1 VAEVSGDAAS
11 GPLCRPVGP
20 SLFHVSGKA
29 GCHYRKEIRMKN
41 KLTDLNNHLFAQLE
55 RLSDEDLSGE
65 KIAEEVKRADAV
77 VAVADQIVRN
87 ADLQLKAVTILA
99 NHGARVGQHLTMLE
113 DRQPP
118 ALAAV
123 PQSVWCDQCEAR
135 VGPEEAARCGSAHCK
150 AKAAA

>member
-1 VAEVSGDAAS
+1 
-11 GPLCRPVGP
+11 
-20 SLFHVSGKA
+20 
-29 GCHYRKEIRMKN
+29 MKN

-55 RLSDEDLSGE
+55 RLSDEDLTAE
-65 KIAEEVKRADAV
+65 QIATEVERADAV

-113 DRQPP
+113 DKQPP
-118 ALAAV
+118 ALAVV
-123 PQSVWCDQCEAR
+123 PTASWCDQCEAK
-135 VGPEEAARCGSAHCK
+135 VAPDEAARCQSPHCK

>member
-1 VAEVSGDAAS
+1 
-11 GPLCRPVGP
+11 
-20 SLFHVSGKA
+20 
-29 GCHYRKEIRMKN
+29 MKN

-99 NHGARVGQHLTMLE
+99 NHGATVGRHLTML
-113 DRQPP
+113 DAPQAPT
-118 ALAAV
+118 LAAV
-123 PQSVWCDQCEAR
+123 PSATWCEQCETR
-135 VGPEEAARCGSAHCK
+135 VAPEEAARCNSAHCK

>member
-1 VAEVSGDAAS
+1 
-11 GPLCRPVGP
+11 
-20 SLFHVSGKA
+20 
-29 GCHYRKEIRMKN
+29 MKN

-55 RLSDEDLSGE
+55 RLSDEELSSE
-65 KIAEEVKRADAV
+65 KIADEVKRADAV

-99 NHGARVGQHLTMLE
+99 NHGARVGHHLTMLE
-113 DRQPP
+113 DRQQP

-123 PQSVWCDQCEAR
+123 PTASWCDQCETR
-135 VGPEEAARCGSAHCK
+135 VAPDEAARCTSAHCK

>member
-1 VAEVSGDAAS
+1 
-11 GPLCRPVGP
+11 
-20 SLFHVSGKA
+20 
-29 GCHYRKEIRMKN
+29 MKN

-55 RLSDEDLSGE
+55 RLSDEELSGE
-65 KIAEEVKRADAV
+65 QLADEVNRADAV

-113 DRQPP
+113 NHAPP

-123 PQSVWCDQCEAR
+123 PSATWCEQCEAR
-135 VGPEEAARCGSAHCK
+135 VTPEEGARCGSAHCK